1 MSQVPLRD
9 FMAVI
14 IKLKDLRE
22 FCVRNNIDAWAT
34 RQALII
40 ALEMDTA
47 AALARGIRRED
58 LESFD
63 QVVKRD
69 AREWMREHG

>member
-9 FMAVI
+9 FIAVMT
-14 IKLKDLRE
+14 KLKDLQE
-22 FCVRNNIDAWAT
+22 FCVRNNIDPWAT
-34 RQALII
+34 RQVLTI

-69 AREWMREHG
+69 AREWIREHG